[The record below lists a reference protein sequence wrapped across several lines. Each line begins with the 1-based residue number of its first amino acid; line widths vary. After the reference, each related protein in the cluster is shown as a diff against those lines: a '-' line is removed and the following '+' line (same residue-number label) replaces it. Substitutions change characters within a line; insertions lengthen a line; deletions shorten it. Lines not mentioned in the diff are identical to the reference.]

1 MAVCVCRVC
10 VVCGGRGGR
19 CRYVHRHRLLLRTS
33 SFSILVR
40 LRIISSN
47 FITSTLGGGQ
57 RGHPQELGPQQV
69 PGEAARKRFSG
80 RGYLPRTGVP
90 HWGSLQLSPASYLVG
105 RKLATPSQYPHP
117 RSRPFGPRAS
127 ALAPG
132 PKKEAWPPNTMGW
145 VRLCFDLWWT
155 VVPLLYD
162 FHQLYSLFCSLQ
174 LIRNKFTRLRARFQL
189 N

>member
-1 MAVCVCRVC
+1 MRWTRWSSSLRASSSSSPAHFQLFDTCTSS
-10 VVCGGRGGR
+10 
-19 CRYVHRHRLLLRTS
+19 YISSARTS
-33 SFSILVR
+33 
-40 LRIISSN
+40 LRPL
-47 FITSTLGGGQ
+47 LGGGAK
-57 RGHPQELGPQQV
+57 GP
-69 PGEAARKRFSG
+69 S
-80 RGYLPRTGVP
+80 PRTWPPNKFQERLQENVLAAGAICPVP
-90 HWGSLQLSPASYLVG
+90 AYPIGGAYSFLQPPIWSG

-117 RSRPFGPRAS
+117 ALGPLGLGLRPSP
-127 ALAPG
+127 LAR
-132 PKKEAWPPNTMGW
+132 KKEAWPLNTMGW